1 MLNDDDDD
9 GARAA
14 ARARL
19 AARAAHG
26 EGGMAAQAAA
36 EAAVEAVAT
45 GDANALSSL
54 DANALSSLHART
66 PGATISK
73 APSNAEGAQKRKHI
87 ISPPMKVH
95 RRKNDSGA
103 PGVNV
108 ARAARDLCGDLGEP
122 KESLMRRAVDVIGVV
137 AANDLAIEV
146 GAIEGAGGQMTTDGT
161 RRRTPGGV
169 FWALL
174 KARAAKEDWDCIF
187 EEEKEA
193 ARERCRRRRRAQS
206 ANGSPEGTP
215 SGAALNGGGLL
226 SGRFAAALSGL
237 GADASASAT
246 TAKTPFATA
255 GAAVVAAGVDDAP
268 ARPSM
273 AERLSGVSA
282 TAKAFTPAAKG
293 AKVATPGSWAARTAA
308 HTPAMRRARSAP
320 AAALAAAAPAKNDEK
335 ADEDAFAVTTPDND
349 PAAANATP
357 GGTYAARARAAAA
370 AEAEAQAAA
379 QVRARA
385 AKIVAANAAA
395 KKKLAPAP
403 AVAVA
408 DDAAEAPVASFSAP
422 APAPAWGVSFAS
434 VLRAV

>member
-1 MLNDDDDD
+1 MT
-9 GARAA
+9 ARAPPR
-14 ARARL
+14 ARAL

-54 DANALSSLHART
+54 DADALSSLHART

-73 APSNAEGAQKRKHI
+73 PSNAEGAQKRKHI

-308 HTPAMRRARSAP
+308 HTPAMRRARPRPPPRSP
-320 AAALAAAAPAKNDEK
+320 PRRRRK
-335 ADEDAFAVTTPDND
+335 TTR
-349 PAAANATP
+349 TP
-357 GGTYAARARAAAA
+357 TRTPSR
-370 AEAEAQAAA
+370 
-379 QVRARA
+379 
-385 AKIVAANAAA
+385 
-395 KKKLAPAP
+395 
-403 AVAVA
+403 
-408 DDAAEAPVASFSAP
+408 
-422 APAPAWGVSFAS
+422 
-434 VLRAV
+434 

>member
-36 EAAVEAVAT
+36 EAAVAAVAT
-45 GDANALSSL
+45 GNASALSDL
-54 DANALSSLHART
+54 DPNVLSSLHART
-66 PGATISK
+66 PVS
-73 APSNAEGAQKRKHI
+73 APSAEGAQKRKHI

-95 RRKNDSGA
+95 RRKGNSGA

-137 AANDLAIEV
+137 EANALAIEV
-146 GAIEGAGGQMTTDGT
+146 GAIEGAGGQMTSDGT

-174 KARAAKEDWDCIF
+174 KARASKEDWDFIF
-187 EEEKEA
+187 AEEKEA

-215 SGAALNGGGLL
+215 KERKDLNGLL
-226 SGRFAAALSGL
+226 AGRFKDALAGL
-237 GADASASAT
+237 GASADATVSA
-246 TAKTPFATA
+246 AKTPFA
-255 GAAVVAAGVDDAP
+255 VVAAPQTRVGVDDAP
-268 ARPSM
+268 ARLSM

-282 TAKAFTPAAKG
+282 TAKAFTPAAK
-293 AKVATPGSWAARTAA
+293 AATPGSWAARAAA
-308 HTPAMRRARSAP
+308 HTPAPAMRRARSAP
-320 AAALAAAAPAKNDEK
+320 AAALAAAANAKPAKNDES
-335 ADEDAFAVTTPDND
+335 AGEEDFAVTTPDND

-357 GGTYAARARAAAA
+357 GGSYAARARAAAA
-370 AEAEAQAAA
+370 VEAEAQAAA

>member
-1 MLNDDDDD
+1 MVNDDDDD

-45 GDANALSSL
+45 GDATALSSL

-66 PGATISK
+66 PGASAK
-73 APSNAEGAQKRKHI
+73 GMSRASRAPSNAEGAQKRKHI

-95 RRKNDSGA
+95 RRKGNSGA

-137 AANDLAIEV
+137 EANALAIEV
-146 GAIEGAGGQMTTDGT
+146 GAIEGAGGQMTSDGT

-174 KARAAKEDWDCIF
+174 KARAAKEDWDFIF
-187 EEEKEA
+187 EEEKAA
-193 ARERCRRRRRAQS
+193 ARERCRRRRRTQS

-215 SGAALNGGGLL
+215 SGAALNGILT
-226 SGRFAAALSGL
+226 GRFAAALSGL
-237 GADASASAT
+237 GASASAA
-246 TAKTPFATA
+246 AKTPFAVAGVA
-255 GAAVVAAGVDDAP
+255 GAQKRAGVDDAP

-282 TAKAFTPAAKG
+282 TAKAFTPAAK
-293 AKVATPGSWAARTAA
+293 ATPPGSWAARAAA

-320 AAALAAAAPAKNDEK
+320 AASLAAAAKPARSDES
-335 ADEDAFAVTTPDND
+335 ADEEDFAVTTPDND

-357 GGTYAARARAAAA
+357 GGSYVARARAVAA
-370 AEAEAQAAA
+370 AEAEAAA

-385 AKIVAANAAA
+385 AKIVAADAAA

-403 AVAVA
+403 AVA
-408 DDAAEAPVASFSAP
+408 DDAMEAVEAPAAP

-434 VLRAV
+434 VLRAA

>member
-1 MLNDDDDD
+1 MINGDEDD

-19 AARAAHG
+19 AARAAHV

-45 GDANALSSL
+45 GDESALSAVDPNVLPSQE
-54 DANALSSLHART
+54 ART
-66 PGATISK
+66 PGAS
-73 APSNAEGAQKRKHI
+73 AEGAQKRKHV

-95 RRKNDSGA
+95 RRKGNSGA

-137 AANDLAIEV
+137 EANALAIEV
-146 GAIEGAGGQMTTDGT
+146 GAIEGAGGQMTSDGT

-174 KARAAKEDWDCIF
+174 KARASKEDWDFIF
-187 EEEKEA
+187 EEEKAA
-193 ARERCRRRRRAQS
+193 ARERCRRRRRTQS

-215 SGAALNGGGLL
+215 SGAALNGILT
-226 SGRFAAALSGL
+226 GRFAAALSGL
-237 GADASASAT
+237 GTSGGST
-246 TAKTPFATA
+246 VAKTPFAVAA
-255 GAAVVAAGVDDAP
+255 GARAAGVDDAP

-293 AKVATPGSWAARTAA
+293 TPSGIDSWATRTAA
-308 HTPAMRRARSAP
+308 HTPAPAMRRARSAP
-320 AAALAAAAPAKNDEK
+320 AASLAAAAKPARSDES
-335 ADEDAFAVTTPDND
+335 ADEEDFAVTTPDND
-349 PAAANATP
+349 PATANATP
-357 GGTYAARARAAAA
+357 GGSYVARARAAAA

-379 QVRARA
+379 QVRAHA
-385 AKIVAANAAA
+385 AKILAANAAA
-395 KKKLAPAP
+395 KKKLALAP

-408 DDAAEAPVASFSAP
+408 DDATEAVEAPPAA

>member
-1 MLNDDDDD
+1 MVNDDDDD

-45 GDANALSSL
+45 GDASALSSVDPNVL
-54 DANALSSLHART
+54 PSLQART
-66 PGATISK
+66 PGASAKGLSQTHQ
-73 APSNAEGAQKRKHI
+73 PSHAEGAQKRKHI

-95 RRKNDSGA
+95 RRKGNSGA

-137 AANDLAIEV
+137 EANALAIEV
-146 GAIEGAGGQMTTDGT
+146 GAIEGAGGQMTSDGT

-174 KARAAKEDWDCIF
+174 KARAAKEDWDFIF
-187 EEEKEA
+187 EEEKAA

-215 SGAALNGGGLL
+215 SGAALNGILT
-226 SGRFAAALSGL
+226 GRFAAALSGL
-237 GADASASAT
+237 GASASAA
-246 TAKTPFATA
+246 AKTPFAVAGVA
-255 GAAVVAAGVDDAP
+255 GAQKRAGVDDAP

-282 TAKAFTPAAKG
+282 TAKAFTPAAK
-293 AKVATPGSWAARTAA
+293 ATPPGSWAARAAA

-320 AAALAAAAPAKNDEK
+320 AASLAAAAKLARNDES
-335 ADEDAFAVTTPDND
+335 ADEEDFAVTTPDND

-357 GGTYAARARAAAA
+357 GGSYVARARAVAA
-370 AEAEAQAAA
+370 AEAEAAA

-385 AKIVAANAAA
+385 AKIVAADAAA

-403 AVAVA
+403 AVA
-408 DDAAEAPVASFSAP
+408 DDAMEAVEAPAAP

-434 VLRAV
+434 VLRAA

>member
-1 MLNDDDDD
+1 MINGDEDD

-19 AARAAHG
+19 AARAAHV

-45 GDANALSSL
+45 GDESALSAVDPNVLPSQE
-54 DANALSSLHART
+54 ART
-66 PGATISK
+66 PGAS
-73 APSNAEGAQKRKHI
+73 AEGAQKRKHV

-95 RRKNDSGA
+95 RRKGNSGA

-215 SGAALNGGGLL
+215 SGAALNGEGLL

-255 GAAVVAAGVDDAP
+255 GAAVVATGVDDAP

-293 AKVATPGSWAARTAA
+293 TPSGIDSWATRTAA
-308 HTPAMRRARSAP
+308 HTPAPAMRRARSAP
-320 AAALAAAAPAKNDEK
+320 AASLAAAAKPARSDES
-335 ADEDAFAVTTPDND
+335 ADEEDFAVTTPDND
-349 PAAANATP
+349 PATANATP
-357 GGTYAARARAAAA
+357 GGSYVARARAAAA

-379 QVRARA
+379 QVRAHA
-385 AKIVAANAAA
+385 AKILAANAAA
-395 KKKLAPAP
+395 KKKLALAP

-408 DDAAEAPVASFSAP
+408 DDATEAVEAPPAA